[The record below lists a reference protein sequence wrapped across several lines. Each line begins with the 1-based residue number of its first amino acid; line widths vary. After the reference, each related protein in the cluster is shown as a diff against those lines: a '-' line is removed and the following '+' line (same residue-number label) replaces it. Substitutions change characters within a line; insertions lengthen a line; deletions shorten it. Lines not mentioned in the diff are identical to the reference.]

1 MADHIRFITR
11 DNCRGRE
18 APRSRHD
25 LERALGAIR
34 TDDQR
39 NENAASKVLCE
50 MLDREPRQA
59 NIAAAPPDRLDLHEA
74 GAKCRAGIIIAG
86 CGIMAPADD
95 KIPSLAVPSRGI
107 GNAPRIYAQF
117 RKAVLAFS
125 YPIGRS
131 RVGAS

>member
-1 MADHIRFITR
+1 MDDRIRFITR

-50 MLDREPRQA
+50 MFDREQRQA
-59 NIAAAPPDRLDLHEA
+59 NLAAAPPDRLGLVTVS
-74 GAKCRAGIIIAG
+74 CRSPISLSYLGFE
-86 CGIMAPADD
+86 CERADATQ
-95 KIPSLAVPSRGI
+95 I
-107 GNAPRIYAQF
+107 
-117 RKAVLAFS
+117 
-125 YPIGRS
+125 
-131 RVGAS
+131 